1 MRKKMRRN
9 RSKKNDALIEKKIDQ
24 FEFFPAS
31 NNTEINKYEN

>member
-24 FEFFPAS
+24 FEVSPAS